1 MILRRASTG
10 HVTSDQWNSA
20 RSVASLDVVA
30 STALFTWRVA
40 RANRLNEL
48 LGAHER
54 VGGAKRGRRT
64 ETEQINWA
72 LVLRLA
78 AEFQGFARD
87 LHAEGVGTFAEWAA
101 EGNPGLERTVR
112 TSLTVGLKLDRGNAE
127 PGSLGDA
134 FGRLG
139 VDWWPA
145 LANRDERTPMRQQ
158 QLERLNR
165 ARNAIAHARLD
176 ELDVL
181 RGEGYPPTLATFRS
195 WRGALSGLAAT
206 MDGVLATHLSN
217 LFGRK
222 TPW

>member
-1 MILRRASTG
+1 MAS
-10 HVTSDQWNSA
+10 A
-20 RSVASLDVVA
+20 
-30 STALFTWRVA
+30 ALSTWRVA
-40 RANRLNEL
+40 RARRLDEL

-54 VGGAKRGRRT
+54 VGGAERGRRT
-64 ETEQINWA
+64 RTEQINWA

-87 LHAEGVGTFAEWAA
+87 LHGEGVGTFAEWAA
-101 EGNPGLERTVR
+101 NGNPGLERTVR

-139 VDWWPA
+139 VDWWPT
-145 LANRDERTPMRQQ
+145 LANRDERTPLRQQ

-176 ELDVL
+176 ELDIL
-181 RGEGYPPTLATFRS
+181 RSEGYPPTLATVRS
-195 WRGALSGLAAT
+195 WRSALSGLATT
-206 MDGVLATHLSN
+206 MDNVLAVHLSN
-217 LFGRK
+217 LFGRN